1 MYLIILSL
9 ASNFESFL
17 MHNHK
22 LLMLNLIHQLNKLIK
37 EDIFLD

>member
-1 MYLIILSL
+1 
-9 ASNFESFL
+9 